1 MSKKITMSSQT
12 RANWLIDLTV
22 LLGGLLAS
30 LSGIYF
36 MFLPSGGYQG
46 GRNPMYGVTL
56 LFDRHTWDD
65 LHTWTG
71 VAMIVAAIIHFAIHW
86 QWVKT
91 MTRRTANAVLSKGSS
106 LSNGAKLNVA
116 IDALVALSFFVTAVS
131 GLYFLLVPTGGFEGG
146 RNAGQAVVILFNNTT
161 WDLIHT
167 WAGVI
172 MIGAVIV
179 HLWIHWRW
187 VTNVTS
193 RFFLSLWQQPK
204 ENTATAIA
212 NI

>member
-1 MSKKITMSSQT
+1 MPKKITMSLQT
-12 RANWLIDLTV
+12 RTNWLIDLTV
-22 LLGGLLAS
+22 FVGGLLAS

-36 MFLPSGGYQG
+36 LFLSSGGYQG
-46 GRNPMYGVTL
+46 GRNSMYGVTI
-56 LFDRHTWDD
+56 LFNRHMWDD

-71 VAMIVAAIIHFAIHW
+71 VAMIVAAVIHFAIHW

-91 MTRRTANAVLSKGSS
+91 MTRRTLNALLSKGSS

-116 IDALVALSFFVTAVS
+116 IDVLVALSFFVTAVS
-131 GLYFLLVPTGGFEGG
+131 GLYFLFVPTSGFEGG
-146 RNAGQAVVILFNNTT
+146 RNTGQAGVVLFSSTM

-167 WAGVI
+167 WAGVV
-172 MIGAVIV
+172 MISAVIV

-187 VTNVTS
+187 VANVTS
-193 RFFLSLWQQPK
+193 RFLRSPRQQPK
-204 ENTATAIA
+204 VSQAAATT

>member
-1 MSKKITMSSQT
+1 MSKKITMSLQT
-12 RANWLIDLTV
+12 RTNWLIDLTV
-22 LLGGLLAS
+22 FLGGLLAS

-36 MFLPSGGYQG
+36 LFLPSGGYQG
-46 GRNPMYGVTL
+46 GRNPMYGVTI

-71 VAMIVAAIIHFAIHW
+71 VAMIIAAVIHLAIHW
-86 QWVKT
+86 QWVRM
-91 MTRRTANAVLSKGSS
+91 MTRRIVNVLLSKGSS
-106 LSNGAKLNVA
+106 FSKGAKLNVA

-131 GLYFLLVPTGGFEGG
+131 GLYFLFAPTGGYEGG
-146 RNAGQAVVILFNNTT
+146 RSADQAAIFFFSSTM

-172 MIGAVIV
+172 MIGAVIA

-187 VTNVTS
+187 ATNVTS
-193 RFFLSLWQQPK
+193 RFFLSLWQRPK
-204 ENTATAIA
+204 LNTATAIA